1 MFLLQYA
8 MDVENNKTIIE
19 RAPIEAIVEY
29 INPFVEEWI
38 ADFAKWKDIDTLWS
52 MQRANMIRVFNC
64 F

>member
-1 MFLLQYA
+1 